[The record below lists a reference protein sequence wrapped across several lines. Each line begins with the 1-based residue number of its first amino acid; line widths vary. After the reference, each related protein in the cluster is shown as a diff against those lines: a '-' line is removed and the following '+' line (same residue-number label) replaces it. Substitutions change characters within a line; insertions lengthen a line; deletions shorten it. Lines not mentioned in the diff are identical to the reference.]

1 MSTTTLSE
9 ETIAPDFTLHDHDGI
24 SHTLSQYRGSWVLV
38 YFYPK
43 DATPGCTIE
52 ACALRDSWADLQEL
66 GCVVLGISADTVESH
81 KKFRDTHA
89 LPFTLLADTE
99 KEVAKLYDVW
109 KPKKIFGKEIVGIRR
124 VSFLVNPSG
133 VIARIYD
140 PVMPAI
146 HAYTVVQ
153 DLEKFVTHSK
163 K

>member
-1 MSTTTLSE
+1 MSTTLTLGSS
-9 ETIAPDFTLHDHDGI
+9 APDFTLLDHDGAP
-24 SHTLSQYRGSWVLV
+24 HTLSQYKGSWVLV

-43 DATPGCTIE
+43 DETPGCTIE

-66 GCVVLGISADTVESH
+66 GCVVLGISADSVESH
-81 KKFRDTHA
+81 KKFRDNHA

-99 KEVAKLYDVW
+99 KVVAHLYGVW
-109 KPKKIFGKEIVGIRR
+109 KPKKIFGKEILGMRR
-124 VSFLVNPSG
+124 VSFLINPLGS
-133 VIARIYD
+133 IAHIYD

-153 DLEKFVTHSK
+153 DLKKDIADSK